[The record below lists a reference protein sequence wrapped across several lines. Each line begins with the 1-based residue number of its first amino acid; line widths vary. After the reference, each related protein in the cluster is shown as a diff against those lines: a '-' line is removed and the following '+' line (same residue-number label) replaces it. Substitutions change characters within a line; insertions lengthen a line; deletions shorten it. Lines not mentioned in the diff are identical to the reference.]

1 MFDQSKPTASGPSL
15 ARKAVHFLVGLGALT
30 ILGTVGL
37 VAVRHGS
44 ARFDD
49 VPATGADAAPSES
62 ESGTEPRGS
71 LLPVR
76 PPAPTRDEVTTGS
89 ALGDFHDSVTEL
101 QGAAAKEKLDGLT
114 SEALVELIRRLAAAD
129 REGSRLLSARRA
141 GLESAVSGL
150 FQINGKIQ
158 TRDADSVSVWGHAL
172 PNNSDLGQLGAHVEE
187 ANLVVMSPDPE
198 GLSSG
203 VYYVGT
209 HAFVRTSTGTNAFGG
224 PVPVSVYGP
233 IPRAASDRQSAVQ
246 QDIADLEGLRK
257 QLGTSMARARR
268 ALVATKGIQGG
279 QAANEPS
286 SAERFVQAL
295 FEFDWDESA
304 FLLPGSSMPCERW
317 VPGRKPMPGDR
328 NGDVMSGLF
337 LDSGAVVRLNHVE
350 MEQVTRIHS
359 WKWLADYLPGELRDL
374 FAGVVDQPLPPGE
387 QGLVNLLTDDKQ
399 LASTSLSQ
407 SFGFKLLQN
416 QRMPELISVTIFAHG
431 YNKVRRAEL
440 LCLWTGNRTI
450 VLTSALCRNSSPSPG
465 TFALDLGAASV
476 DPLAMTE

>member
-15 ARKAVHFLVGLGALT
+15 GRKAVHFLVGLGALT

-37 VAVRHGS
+37 VAVSQGS
-44 ARFDD
+44 AKFDE
-49 VPATGADAAPSES
+49 VPASGADAAHSEL
-62 ESGTEPRGS
+62 ESGTSRRGTP
-71 LLPVR
+71 PVGA
-76 PPAPTRDEVTTGS
+76 PTPAPDEPTTGS
-89 ALGDFHDSVTEL
+89 DLGDFRDSVAEL
-101 QGAAAKEKLDGLT
+101 QGAAAKEKLDGQT
-114 SEALVELIRRLAAAD
+114 SDALVELIHRLAAAD
-129 REGSRLLSARRA
+129 REGTRLLSARRA
-141 GLESAVSGL
+141 GLESAVIGL
-150 FQINGKIQ
+150 FQISGKIQ
-158 TRDADSVSVWGHAL
+158 TRDADLVSVWGHAL

-198 GLSSG
+198 SLSSG
-203 VYYVGT
+203 VYYLGT

-233 IPRAASDRQSAVQ
+233 VSRAASDRQSELQ

-279 QAANEPS
+279 QEASDPIT
-286 SAERFVQAL
+286 AERFVQAL

-304 FLLPGSSMPCERW
+304 FVQPGASMPCERW
-317 VPGRKPMPGDR
+317 VPERRPMPGDR
-328 NGDVMSGLF
+328 SGEVMSGLF
-337 LDSGAVVRLNHVE
+337 LNSGAVVRLNHVE

-359 WKWLADYLPGELRDL
+359 WKRLADYLPGGLRDL

-387 QGLVNLLTDDKQ
+387 EGLVNLLTDEKQ

-407 SFGFKLLQN
+407 NFGFKLLQS

-431 YNKVRRAEL
+431 YSKVRLAEL